1 MLTRTGACVREIVQ
15 ARAAWDP
22 ELRVCVVK
30 DTALQRDTMLVD
42 LACQLSLLVIMF
54 VGVLRMRAENGLW
67 RVLYHQ
73 VRARIPPSECRSL
86 RGSLN
91 VLLPHAADRGG

>member
-1 MLTRTGACVREIVQ
+1 MLTRTGACVYEIAQ

-22 ELRVCVVK
+22 ELRACVVK

-67 RVLYHQ
+67 RVLYRQ
-73 VRARIPPSECRSL
+73 VRARVPPTEGRPL
-86 RGSLN
+86 RGPLN
-91 VLLPHAADRGG
+91 VLPPADRGG